1 MSDRRLSNF
10 LDALASGRR
19 PKRFRAQPDEA
30 EIART
35 AITLR
40 AARPGEAAP
49 SQAFVEGLFQ
59 ELSEQAKPQPAPQP
73 YPAIRH
79 RARSALVAAA
89 SAVVLVAGTAVT
101 TVSLH
106 NSATSS
112 ASQVPHGSALRTGTF
127 QTTNGQVLGQIVA
140 YHGHPSWVFM
150 NVEVPSY
157 NGTVKCMLQVDDGTT
172 VAFGTFNVHSGIG
185 QFSKTLKNVDIRHLR
200 GAKLVTTAGAPVADA
215 TFAA

>member
-1 MSDRRLSNF
+1 MSNRRLSNF
-10 LDALASGRR
+10 LDALAAGRR
-19 PKRFRAQPDEA
+19 PKRFRAQPQDA
-30 EIART
+30 ELART

-49 SQAFVEGLFQ
+49 SEAFVESLFKQ
-59 ELSEQAKPQPAPQP
+59 LSEEATPQPRPV
-73 YPAIRH
+73 IRH
-79 RARSALVAAA
+79 RARIALVAAA
-89 SAVVLVAGTAVT
+89 AAGVLVAGTAAA

-106 NSATSS
+106 HSGTSS

-140 YHGHPSWVFM
+140 YRGHPSWVFM

-185 QFSKTLKNVDIRHLR
+185 QFSKTLGSVDISKLR